1 MHVVRVRIAAL
12 SRWAKHVTSQTH
24 WSHMRLMHST
34 TTTSTRAKLIVL
46 VTSKAPLWLS
56 TSHHRVIFHSQSLR
70 SMRFLEFCIIIVIT
84 SNCIFFYGLFAEI
97 YVGIC
102 DPNPSWCIAK
112 PEVGDTRLQ
121 KTLDYACSTYVDR
134 STIQHGGQCFDP
146 DTKAAPRPMHSMT
159 ITKQLVERVVH
170 VILVAPL
177 LLSNSNQVSPCS
189 FQI

>member
-1 MHVVRVRIAAL
+1 
-12 SRWAKHVTSQTH
+12 
-24 WSHMRLMHST
+24 
-34 TTTSTRAKLIVL
+34 
-46 VTSKAPLWLS
+46 
-56 TSHHRVIFHSQSLR
+56 
-70 SMRFLEFCIIIVIT
+70 MRFLEFCIIIVIT

-121 KTLDYACSTYVDR
+121 KPLDYACSTYVDC

-159 ITKQLVERVVH
+159 ITRQLVERVVH

-177 LLSNSNQVSPCS
+177 LLSNSNQNFSKKNCNLLSQMVNGYLIGVCS
-189 FQI
+189 IVYIDWKLLAPTKQHLNRTNCNKPEAAGQ